1 MKGPGA
7 VNAHRKPSALCIL
20 TDLGGTGDLCHIS
33 ANPILQG
40 LRRWAQKSIVCP
52 QHLHMCWHAW
62 DPPGQEPPKDG
73 HLSSTCP
80 TWLCTAGADGHRA
93 GQAIAELKCLLQDGL
108 GPSCLW
114 HSFPSPQPQD
124 GAEGAWFG
132 DGCWVLKFDRR
143 VFESQLCHLL
153 ILSKFLNHFSVSFPI
168 CIWC

>member
-108 GPSCLW
+108 GPRLSVAQF
-114 HSFPSPQPQD
+114 SQPSAP
-124 GAEGAWFG
+124 GWCRGSLVWG
-132 DGCWVLKFDRR
+132 WMLG
-143 VFESQLCHLL
+143 FE
-153 ILSKFLNHFSVSFPI
+153 V
-168 CIWC
+168 